1 MSLVQNQIQ
10 GDGNV
15 SSYIKEYATYLD
27 GLDGTKKQNLAQ
39 IYHNIDTNRSHSLFE
54 SWNTGTQSTGLN
66 GPYMNGALPQPGLD
80 PTLGGQFAPIV
91 FALSRFTFPNLIGN
105 EICGVQALPG
115 PVGQAF
121 CVKFRMQDQDIQNGS
136 VPGANGARWNG
147 NGADGRSDV
156 NPLFDGDMDAGRGL
170 VTDGI
175 DRATNFPGGA
185 GWDTGM
191 LVQSPDGRLTDPVTL
206 GHFGVGNSRSS
217 SAAFPNWPA
226 TQLGMG
232 MPNQQ
237 QPMANWNE
245 VPDYVGYSGAGKGTS
260 GTGFDGVD
268 FDSSTSTAWG
278 YTMSSASLDK
288 IGGMATL
295 GNKNTGVPGTEFW
308 GITKNWG
315 NLDTKTPELTFDM
328 GLVTIETKDRHLA
341 ASFNVK
347 TQMYAKYMQGFDVER
362 ELFNAVH
369 YHVLAEI
376 DRETLLRARFGA
388 YKRGAMNANG
398 TVAVAPSPNA
408 TSFFSRQYNSQ
419 SPFFTYTCDCAK
431 LNGNWMQQVFAGV
444 VNFIIRACND
454 IGRRN
459 HRGAGNFVVVSPNI
473 ATVLQQSGEWFSGTN
488 VNVNAST
495 VVPEIGTINGNIKVF
510 VDRYAKDDVCLVG
523 YKGPGVADAGLIFG
537 PFSMGLELRAI
548 SPNDFATR
556 IGVLSQY
563 GFVNNLLGPDLYYS
577 TIAFANVES
586 LWSRAIWQ
594 VGGTITTVQG

>member
-1 MSLVQNQIQ
+1 MSLVQSQIK

-15 SSYIKEYATYLD
+15 NSYLKEYATYLE
-27 GLDGTKKQNLAQ
+27 GLDGIRKQNLAQ

-121 CVKFRMQDQDIQNGS
+121 CVKFRMQDQEIGDGTAGGWGAVGTPINKGS
-136 VPGANGARWNG
+136 
-147 NGADGRSDV
+147 
-156 NPLFDGDMDAGRGL
+156 
-170 VTDGI
+170 
-175 DRATNFPGGA
+175 NFPGSAFRDGQF
-185 GWDTGM
+185 GGIMFRW
-191 LVQSPDGRLTDPVTL
+191 PDGSYQTSPPNTQ
-206 GHFGVGNSRSS
+206 GATAPHGNIPGVGNLTGGDNAQT
-217 SAAFPNWPA
+217 SARNPEWNT

-232 MPNQQ
+232 FPNTQ

-245 VPDYVGYSGAGKGTS
+245 VPDYVGYSGASKGTS
-260 GTGFDGVD
+260 ATGYDGVAVQNT
-268 FDSSTSTAWG
+268 SGTSTFWG
-278 YTMSSASLDK
+278 YTISSASLDK
-288 IGGMATL
+288 AGGMATL
-295 GNKNTGVPGTEFW
+295 GNRNTGVPGTEFW

-388 YKRGAMNANG
+388 YRAGAVTINDG
-398 TVAVAPSPNA
+398 VYTLDVAPSTNA
-408 TSFFSRQYNSQ
+408 TTFFSRAYNSQ
-419 SPFFTYTCDCAK
+419 SPYFTYTCDCSK
-431 LNGNWMQQVFAGV
+431 LNGLWMQQVFAGV
-444 VNFIIRACND
+444 VNYIIRAAND

-563 GFVNNLLGPDLYYS
+563 GFVNNLLGSDLYYS

-586 LWSRAIWQ
+586 LWTRAYAATRT
-594 VGGTITTVQG
+594 GE

>member
-1 MSLVQNQIQ
+1 MSLVQTTIK

-15 SSYIKEYATYLD
+15 NSYLKEYATYLD
-27 GLDGTKKQNLAQ
+27 GLDGIRKQNLAQ
-39 IYHNIDTNRSHSLFE
+39 IYHNIDTNRQHSLFE

-66 GPYMNGALPQPGLD
+66 GPYMNGALPSPGLD

-121 CVKFRMQDQDIQNGS
+121 CVKFRMQDQNIGDGTE
-136 VPGANGARWNG
+136 GGF
-147 NGADGRSDV
+147 GADGK
-156 NPLFDGDMDAGRGL
+156 P
-170 VTDGI
+170 I
-175 DRATNFPGGA
+175 DRSSNFPGSAFAKNWTNSGIMFKHPDGSYQSYPPGA
-185 GWDTGM
+185 GAGTVEGTTRGAI
-191 LVQSPDGRLTDPVTL
+191 P
-206 GHFGVGNSRSS
+206 GVGNIPGQ
-217 SAAFPNWPA
+217 ANVTNPEWNT

-232 MPNQQ
+232 VPNTA

-245 VPDYVGYSGAGKGTS
+245 VPDYVGYSGASKGTS
-260 GTGFDGVD
+260 ASGYDGVA
-268 FDSSTSTAWG
+268 FDAATSTYWG
-278 YTMSSASLDK
+278 QTISSASLEAA
-288 IGGMATL
+288 GGMATL
-295 GNKNTGVPGTEFW
+295 GNKVTGIPGTEFW

-315 NLDTKTPELTFDM
+315 DLDTKTPELTFDM

-376 DRETLLRARFGA
+376 DRETLLRARYGA
-388 YKRGAMNANG
+388 YKAGALSIDQ
-398 TVAVAPSPNA
+398 TRVDVAPSPNA

-419 SPFFTYTCDCAK
+419 SPYFTYTCDCSRLNAK
-431 LNGNWMQQVFAGV
+431 WMQQAFAGV
-444 VNFIIRACND
+444 VNYIIRAAND

-495 VVPEIGTINGNIKVF
+495 VVPEIGTINGQIKVF

-537 PFSMGLELRAI
+537 PFSMGLELRAL

-586 LWSRAIWQ
+586 LWTRAYAATGN
-594 VGGTITTVQG
+594 VG

>member
-1 MSLVQNQIQ
+1 MSLVQTQIK

-15 SSYIKEYATYLD
+15 NSYLKEYATYLE
-27 GLDGTKKQNLAQ
+27 GLDGVRKQNLAQ

-121 CVKFRMQDQDIQNGS
+121 CVKFRMQDQEIGDGTN
-136 VPGANGARWNG
+136 ANGG
-147 NGADGRSDV
+147 GFGATGA
-156 NPLFDGDMDAGRGL
+156 P
-170 VTDGI
+170 I
-175 DRATNFPGGA
+175 DTGSNFPGSAWNPNWTNSGV
-185 GWDTGM
+185 M
-191 LVQSPDGRLTDPVTL
+191 FKNPDGSYTAAGAQPPH
-206 GHFGVGNSRSS
+206 GAIPGVGNLSGAPNAMA
-217 SAAFPNWPA
+217 SARNPEWNT

-232 MPNQQ
+232 FPNSQ

-245 VPDYVGYSGAGKGTS
+245 VPDYVGYSGASKGTS
-260 GTGFDGVD
+260 ATGYDGVAVQVD
-268 FDSSTSTAWG
+268 PSTSTSTYWG
-278 YTMSSASLDK
+278 QTISTSSLEKA
-288 IGGMATL
+288 GGMATL
-295 GNKNTGVPGTEFW
+295 GNKHTGIPGTEFW

-388 YKRGAMNANG
+388 YRAGAITISPAG
-398 TVAVAPSPNA
+398 TYTVDVAPSTNA
-408 TSFFSRQYNSQ
+408 TSFFSRAYNSQ
-419 SPFFTYTCDCAK
+419 SPYFTYTCDCAK
-431 LNGNWMQQVFAGV
+431 LNGLWMQQVFAGV
-444 VNFIIRACND
+444 VNYIIRAAND

-563 GFVNNLLGPDLYYS
+563 GFVNNLLGSDLYYS

-586 LWSRAIWQ
+586 LWTRAYASTR
-594 VGGTITTVQG
+594 VDA